1 MTDATNLL
9 QTALHDWVT
18 PALAL
23 LPPSLNTLARRQL
36 VLGTGYKESGYI
48 HDHQLGGGPALGFW
62 QMEPR
67 THDDMWRRFFPS
79 HPELAD
85 AARTSAK
92 CKIPTSADLLNCPVY
107 AALMC
112 ALYYYQSPV
121 ALPRAFDAVGQAS
134 MWKRVYNGPGAG
146 VVSEAVQ
153 YFRAANEIQQTG
165 K

>member
-9 QTALHDWVT
+9 QTALHDWVK

-23 LPPSLNTLARRQL
+23 LPQSLNTLARRQL

-67 THDDMWRRFFPS
+67 THDDIWDNFLAYRPDLKAATERAAGQPN
-79 HPELAD
+79 PTAELLV
-85 AARTSAK
+85 T
-92 CKIPTSADLLNCPVY
+92 NPVY

-112 ALYYYQSPV
+112 AIQYYRSPLI
-121 ALPRAFDAVGQAS
+121 LPRAFDAFGQAS
-134 MWKRVYNGPGAG
+134 MWKQAYNGPGAG

-153 YFRAANEIQQTG
+153 YFRAANEIQ
-165 K
+165 